1 MRRPGV
7 DEGSIFT
14 RPRKPDG
21 VCMYLSKGERES
33 EREKEREKCWQC

>member
-14 RPRKPDG
+14 RPRKPDS
-21 VCMYLSKGERES
+21 VCMYLSI
-33 EREKEREKCWQC
+33 KEREKYWQY

>member
-21 VCMYLSKGERES
+21 VSMYLSER
-33 EREKEREKCWQC
+33 EREKCWQY